1 MDLPINLKPTFIS
14 MSIDF
19 ENLVIHDLSANSQF
33 DLDTLESMFGINI
46 DYNWIEKISIDSSST
61 STWIWSP
68 SSSKTSIVPVIYDHL
83 NGFNASFDPWKGQE
97 NIRKLQV
104 NLESKPLFGN
114 RLMVNFLVGL
124 TCAT

>member
-19 ENLVIHDLSANSQF
+19 ENLAINDLSFNSQF

-83 NGFNASFDPWKGQE
+83 NGFNASFDPWKG
-97 NIRKLQV
+97 
-104 NLESKPLFGN
+104 
-114 RLMVNFLVGL
+114 
-124 TCAT
+124 